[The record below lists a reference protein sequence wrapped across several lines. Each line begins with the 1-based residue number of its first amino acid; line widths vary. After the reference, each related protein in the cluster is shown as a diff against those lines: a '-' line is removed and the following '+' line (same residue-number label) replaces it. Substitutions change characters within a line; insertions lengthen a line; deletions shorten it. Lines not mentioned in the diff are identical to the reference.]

1 MFKGGGNPQGLL
13 QSMISARNPNALQA
27 MQIVQNSGGDMKAA
41 FFKLAAE
48 KGVDPN
54 SILSMLK

>member
-1 MFKGGGNPQGLL
+1 
-13 QSMISARNPNALQA
+13 MISARNPNAMQA
-27 MQIVQNSGGDMKAA
+27 MQVIQSSGGDMKAA